1 MFKNS
6 TLYTRLNALNIPCRE
21 TVPMADYTT
30 MQVGGPAAVVAFVRS
45 AEELITA
52 IKEAKNIGMR
62 YTVIGNGSNT
72 IFSDRGFDGL
82 VIVTTEMK
90 KYSIEGDIIK
100 ADCGAS
106 ITRLAVEAQKAGLT
120 GLEFAY
126 GIPGTLG
133 GAVFMNAGAFGGA
146 MSDVCVQSAYF
157 DPTSGEIKSVHGAEH
172 LFGYRTSIYEKN
184 PHYTVLDAT
193 LRLTRGTPDAID
205 ARMKDYLA
213 RRKSTQ
219 PLEHPSA
226 GSVFKRPEGYF
237 AGKLIEDAG
246 LKGTRVGGAE
256 VSLKHAGFIVN
267 RGGATARDVRA
278 LVDLIRARVQDQFG
292 ITLECEI
299 RFL

>member
-1 MFKNS
+1 MERSYGLLTQTGVRVEQSYLLAPHTTFRIGGNARLAVFPK
-6 TLYTRLNALNIPCRE
+6 TR
-21 TVPMADYTT
+21 
-30 MQVGGPAAVVAFVRS
+30 
-45 AEELITA
+45 EELLLTLHTLRDF
-52 IKEAKNIGMR
+52 GVR
-62 YTVIGNGSNT
+62 YTVIGAASNVV
-72 IFSDRGFDGL
+72 FSDEGYDGA
-82 VIVTTEMK
+82 VVFTGAWRECRV
-90 KYSIEGDIIK
+90 EGDEMTVS
-100 ADCGAS
+100 AGTPLLTVA
-106 ITRLAVEAQKAGLT
+106 TEARRLGLSGT
-120 GLEFAY
+120 EFAY

-184 PHYTVLDAT
+184 PHYTVLGAT